1 MDKKK
6 VLICASA
13 IIIAGLIISAGFLRK
28 DDNNQSQDKIK
39 ESEQQETTVSG
50 NNGKNSNNNLSKTDK
65 NNKSLKGGIVE
76 EKGFFHDKNES
87 VIQTNLY
94 DDLPSSALPLSAITE
109 ISNVPDNIRET
120 VTDISK
126 NSNIYMIQK
135 QKDKL
140 LIISDN
146 SENIRHGIEFTELNI
161 LNGHQIRTTLGYND
175 KIKDSQNDIWAY
187 DKDTNQPIKHT
198 KYDSNGDV
206 EFVEEWNYDSDN
218 PVKYE
223 MKDSEGKVISIRKE
237 TLSNGTD
244 LRIEHLLYD
253 KNGNTKV
260 NVSTTFEDADIKRFT
275 YYNADKTNESCSIF
289 SDYSDGQ
296 KTKETIYTSDLKLKN
311 TYSSDYKDG
320 NRENIIIYDNKNH
333 VVKKFIPEEN

>member
-13 IIIAGLIISAGFLRK
+13 TIIAGLIISAGFLRK
-28 DDNNQSQDKIK
+28 DDNNLTQDKIK
-39 ESEQQETTVSG
+39 ESDQQETAVSD
-50 NNGKNSNNNLSKTDK
+50 NNRDINKNTLSEAGKK
-65 NNKSLKGGIVE
+65 NKSLKGGITE
-76 EKGFFHDKNES
+76 EKGIFSDKNETI
-87 VIQTNLY
+87 IQTKLY

-120 VTDISK
+120 VTEISK
-126 NSNIYMIQK
+126 NNNIYMIQK

-146 SENIRHGIEFTELNI
+146 PENIRHGIEFTELNI

-206 EFVEEWNYDSDN
+206 EFIEEWNYDSEN

-237 TLSNGTD
+237 TLNNGTD
-244 LRIEHLLYD
+244 LRIEHLIYD
-253 KNGNTKV
+253 KNGNTKI

-275 YYNADKTNESCSIF
+275 YYNADKTSESCSIF

-296 KTKETIYTSDLKLKN
+296 KTKETVYTSDLKVKN

-333 VVKKFIPEEN
+333 EVKKLIPEDN